1 MPLEVLLVD
10 DSPGDVRLMQEVFR
24 ECSNAVHLHV
34 ASNGPEALA
43 FLRREGGHAS
53 APRPAL
59 ILLDLHLPKL
69 NGREVLAH
77 IKTDDALKTIPT
89 VILTTSEAEADIEIA
104 YQIRADC
111 YLRKPVQSDALDRVV
126 SSINDFWLT
135 RAKLP
140 LTVIG

>member
-1 MPLEVLLVD
+1 MWPANLFDTAVTA
-10 DSPGDVRLMQEVFR
+10 SRTKPGHRRQ
-24 ECSNAVHLHV
+24 
-34 ASNGPEALA
+34 ASAPE
-43 FLRREGGHAS
+43 GHS

>member
-1 MPLEVLLVD
+1 
-10 DSPGDVRLMQEVFR
+10 
-24 ECSNAVHLHV
+24 
-34 ASNGPEALA
+34 
-43 FLRREGGHAS
+43 
-53 APRPAL
+53 
-59 ILLDLHLPKL
+59 L

>member
-43 FLRREGGHAS
+43 FLRREGGHVS

-59 ILLDLHLPKL
+59 NLLDLQHPKL
-69 NGREVLAH
+69 TGPQLVAH
-77 IKTDDALKTIPT
+77 IKTDDALNTIPT
-89 VILTTSEAEADIEIA
+89 VILTTSAAEADIAIA

-111 YLRKPVQSDALDRVV
+111 SFRKP
-126 SSINDFWLT
+126 
-135 RAKLP
+135 
-140 LTVIG
+140 